1 MSAPALRAPS
11 EVAHV
16 LSVRHPLVRPAGDP
30 RRLLRVMRSGF
41 PRRVAILGA
50 VLVLLC
56 LVQVWLRLQ
65 VVDVGYQLSS
75 ARKLLQRLDHE
86 HRQLRAEL
94 ATLQDAAALAE
105 VARAKV
111 GLVEPRPGQVVELR

>member
-11 EVAHV
+11 
-16 LSVRHPLVRPAGDP
+16 LSVRRPLVRPASDP
-30 RRLLRVMRSGF
+30 RRLVRVMRSRIA
-41 PRRVAILGA
+41 RRITVLGA

-65 VVDVGYQLSS
+65 VVDFGYQLSA
-75 ARKLLQRLDHE
+75 ARKLSQRLDHE

-94 ATLQDAAALAE
+94 ATLQDAAALSDA
-105 VARAKV
+105 ARGKL
-111 GLVEPRPGQVVELR
+111 GLVEPHKGQVIELR

>member
-1 MSAPALRAPS
+1 MSAPALRAPLPGGR
-11 EVAHV
+11 V
-16 LSVRHPLVRPAGDP
+16 LSVRRPLVRPDGDP
-30 RRLLRVMRSGF
+30 RPLLRVMRSRF
-41 PRRVAILGA
+41 ARRVAVLGA

-65 VVDVGYQLSS
+65 VVDIGYELSA

-94 ATLQDAAALAE
+94 ATLQDARALAE
-105 VARAKV
+105 AAQAKL